1 MCNMNKILEK
11 AKELVAMLEEKEI
24 SDKVE
29 LSTVSPGCVIDL
41 GEDEFV
47 VLDHDDGGTLIISKG
62 FMEENV
68 KFGDNTD
75 FNGSN
80 VQRVLY
86 EDILP
91 KIEATVGK
99 DNVLSQTVK
108 LTTVDNQNIY
118 EDVTGRIRLL
128 TFDEVRKYNPL
139 IVNKDLCICMESLG
153 DKTFDSECNKWT
165 SSNLRNYLNTEI
177 YKKICEEIGE
187 ENVIEFERNLL
198 SLDGQTEYGA
208 CKDFVSLISIDEYRT
223 YRSLIPNFD
232 EWWWMLSPYSTK
244 CNEDSSYVSV
254 VSPVGGINFG
264 NYVNSIGVRPVCIL
278 KSNIF
283 VSLGGKFD
291 EK

>member
-29 LSTVSPGCVIDL
+29 LSTVAPGGVIEL

-47 VLDHDDGGTLIISKG
+47 VLDHDEGGTLVISKD
-62 FMEENV
+62 FMEEDV

-91 KIEATVGK
+91 KIEEVVGK
-99 DNVLSQTVK
+99 DSIFSQTVK
-108 LTTVDNQNIY
+108 LTTVDNQDIY
-118 EDVTGRIRLL
+118 KDVAGRIRLL
-128 TFDEVRKYNPL
+128 TFDEARKYNPL
-139 IVNKDLCICMESLG
+139 IVNEELDDYWWTM
-153 DKTFDSECNKWT
+153 TPWT
-165 SSNLRNYLNTEI
+165 SNDRWKYPI
-177 YKKICEEIGE
+177 
-187 ENVIEFERNLL
+187 
-198 SLDGQTEYGA
+198 A
-208 CKDFVSLISIDEYRT
+208 
-223 YRSLIPNFD
+223 
-232 EWWWMLSPYSTK
+232 
-244 CNEDSSYVSV
+244 V
-254 VSPVGGINFG
+254 VSPVGNIFSRR
-264 NYVNSIGVRPVCIL
+264 YLDCGVRPVLYL

>member
-29 LSTVSPGCVIDL
+29 LSTVAPGGVIEL

-47 VLDHDDGGTLIISKG
+47 VLDHDEGGTLVISKD
-62 FMEENV
+62 FMEEDV

-91 KIEATVGK
+91 KIEEVVGK
-99 DNVLSQTVK
+99 DSIFSQTVK
-108 LTTVDNQNIY
+108 LTTVDNQDIY
-118 EDVTGRIRLL
+118 KDVAGRIRLL
-128 TFDEVRKYNPL
+128 TFDEARKYNPL
-139 IVNKDLCICMESLG
+139 IVNEELDDYWWTM
-153 DKTFDSECNKWT
+153 TPWT
-165 SSNLRNYLNTEI
+165 SNDRWKYPI
-177 YKKICEEIGE
+177 
-187 ENVIEFERNLL
+187 
-198 SLDGQTEYGA
+198 A
-208 CKDFVSLISIDEYRT
+208 
-223 YRSLIPNFD
+223 
-232 EWWWMLSPYSTK
+232 
-244 CNEDSSYVSV
+244 V
-254 VSPVGGINFG
+254 VSPDGFIYDWYFDND
-264 NYVNSIGVRPVCIL
+264 YCVRPVLYL

>member
-139 IVNKDLCICMESLG
+139 IVNKDLDDYWWTM
-153 DKTFDSECNKWT
+153 TPWT
-165 SSNLRNYLNTEI
+165 SNDRWKYPI
-177 YKKICEEIGE
+177 
-187 ENVIEFERNLL
+187 
-198 SLDGQTEYGA
+198 A
-208 CKDFVSLISIDEYRT
+208 
-223 YRSLIPNFD
+223 
-232 EWWWMLSPYSTK
+232 
-244 CNEDSSYVSV
+244 V
-254 VSPVGGINFG
+254 VSPVGDVSYWSYCSGR
-264 NYVNSIGVRPVCIL
+264 GVSP
-278 KSNIF
+278 SF
-283 VSLGGKFD
+283 VS
-291 EK
+291 